1 MAITLLKEKII
12 NYWTEKEKQQPVMS
26 QINKITENHLNDQ
39 ERKNAKS
46 GVILNRWNSVKML
59 AFLKYVC
66 QQESLFIVI
75 TENKS
80 PEIRKW

>member
-80 PEIRKW
+80 PEIRK

>member
-39 ERKNAKS
+39 ERKNAHKS
-46 GVILNRWNSVKML
+46 GVFLNWWNSVKML
-59 AFLKYVC
+59 AFLKCVC

-80 PEIRKW
+80 PEIRK